1 MSTSIPIS
9 KQGFAKLKQ
18 ELEELKKQRPEI
30 TQAIKEAREE
40 GDLRENAGYDA
51 AKERQGLLEAKIT
64 QIESRMPNFQVIDLD
79 KMGGSRVAF
88 GATVEIVN
96 VETEENKRYTLLGP
110 DESNVEKGTISI
122 QAPLAR
128 ALLGKEEG
136 DEVEVN
142 APIGKVEYEI
152 VSVEYN
158 GSKIYEG

>member
-1 MSTSIPIS
+1 MSNSIPIS
-9 KQGFAKLKQ
+9 KQGFSKLKK
-18 ELEELKKQRPEI
+18 ELEELKSQRPEI

-64 QIESRMPNFQVIDLD
+64 QIESRIPQFQVIDLD
-79 KMGGSRVAF
+79 EMGGDKVAF
-88 GATVEIVN
+88 GATVEIMN
-96 VETEENKRYTLLGP
+96 TDTEETKIYTILGA
-110 DESNVEKGTISI
+110 DESDVSRGTISV

-142 APIGKVEYEI
+142 APKGKMEYEI
-152 VSVEYN
+152 ISVEYK
-158 GSKIYEG
+158 GSKIYE